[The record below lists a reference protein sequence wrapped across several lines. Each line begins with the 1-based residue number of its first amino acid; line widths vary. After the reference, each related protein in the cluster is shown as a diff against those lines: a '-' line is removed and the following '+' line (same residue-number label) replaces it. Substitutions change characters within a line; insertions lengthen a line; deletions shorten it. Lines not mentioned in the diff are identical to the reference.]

1 MLLNSSQQNGRI
13 VKKHPQVLHC
23 VPTIQNL
30 LSPAHKQD
38 IFREG
43 KATGRN
49 TSESLLASLTNRGS

>member
-1 MLLNSSQQNGRI
+1 MLPHSSQQNGRV
-13 VKKHPQVLHC
+13 VKTHRQVLRC
-23 VPTIQNL
+23 VSTIQNL

-49 TSESLLASLTNRGS
+49 TSEILLVSLTN